1 MVVWFQFLIW
11 HQWILHS
18 FLSSNNQVFRHGNKP
33 QKSHGRIYKHKILF
47 LLLMVFICPNL
58 PKRLMILKG
67 NLWNDLWRDKKM
79 KGKLHVCRAWACNK
93 WLPKTAEWMGSLRS
107 GFISENCHLL
117 SQSQTRRA
125 RLNKSS
131 KRLSC
136 LLIFKEILSG
146 EVCDILIHSS
156 SEILPCSHTSS
167 GFQESSSFENAPPTA
182 YLMTKFSVWKCKCT
196 VAWEIYLGFLF
207 SSLQCHF

>member
-1 MVVWFQFLIW
+1 MVISHKRVMAEFTNTRYC
-11 HQWILHS
+11 S
-18 FLSSNNQVFRHGNKP
+18 FSS
-33 QKSHGRIYKHKILF
+33 
-47 LLLMVFICPNL
+47 MVFICPNS

-125 RLNKSS
+125 RLNKNS
-131 KRLSC
+131 KRPSC
-136 LLIFKEILSG
+136 LLIFKGILSG

-156 SEILPCSHTSS
+156 SEILLPHVFWVPREQQFWECSTNSI
-167 GFQESSSFENAPPTA
+167 FDD
-182 YLMTKFSVWKCKCT
+182 
-196 VAWEIYLGFLF
+196 
-207 SSLQCHF
+207 